1 MYLQTKNFKMKIK
14 EITNY
19 LENLAPLSLQESYDN
34 AGLIVGNGE
43 QEITGILICLDSVEE
58 VLEEAIQKSCN
69 LVIAHH
75 PIVFRGLKKLN
86 GKNYVER
93 TLIKAI
99 KNDIAIYAAHT
110 NLDSIY
116 EGVNA
121 KICEKIGLVNRE
133 ILAPKNND
141 TQTGAGMI
149 AQIPQTMSAKDFLS
163 YLKKKMNLK
172 VIRHTELLDKD
183 IKKVALCGGSGSFL
197 LPQAIAQKADI
208 FITGDFKYHEFFDA
222 DKQIIIADI
231 GHYESEVFTNELF
244 LEILSPKFP
253 EIPIHITKVNTN
265 PISYF

>member
-1 MYLQTKNFKMKIK
+1 MKVK
-14 EITNY
+14 EITKY
-19 LENLAPLSLQESYDN
+19 LESLAPLSLQASYDN
-34 AGLIVGNGE
+34 AGLIVGNEE
-43 QEITGILICLDSVEE
+43 QEITGILICLDSVED

-116 EGVNA
+116 AGVNA
-121 KICEKIGLVNRE
+121 KICEKIGLINRK
-133 ILAPKNND
+133 ILAPNKPD
-141 TQTGAGMI
+141 VQTGAGMI
-149 AQIPQTMSAKDFLS
+149 AELPQNMVAQEFLA
-163 YLKKKMNLK
+163 YLKQKMNLN
-172 VIRHTELLDKD
+172 VIRHTNLLDKE
-183 IKKVALCGGSGSFL
+183 IRKVALCGGAGSFL
-197 LPQAIAQKADI
+197 LPQAIAQQADI

-231 GHYESEVFTNELF
+231 GHYESEIFTNELF
-244 LEILSPKFP
+244 LEMLAPQFP
-253 EIPIHITKVNTN
+253 TIQIYTSQVNTN
-265 PISYF
+265 PIAYFVS